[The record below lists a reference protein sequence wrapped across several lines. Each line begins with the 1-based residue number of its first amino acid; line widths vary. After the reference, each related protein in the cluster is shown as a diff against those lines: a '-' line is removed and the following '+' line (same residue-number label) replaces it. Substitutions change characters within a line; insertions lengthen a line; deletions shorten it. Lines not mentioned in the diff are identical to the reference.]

1 VPWHGPRPAALLER
15 LSSVPPWRAALLVF
29 VVAVGTFA
37 NSALNGFAYDDD
49 AVIVGHPVVTEG
61 RAVEALTSPY
71 WPDAVSGTGLYRP
84 VTLSSFALEW
94 KLWNGHPAGFHF
106 VNIFVHVAVSLMV
119 FLLIL
124 EVSATLPALVGGL
137 LFAAHPVHSEAV
149 ANVVGRAELYSALFV
164 LGACLLFWK
173 GRGLSP
179 VWRVARLLG
188 IGALFLMGLGSKEM
202 AATFPA
208 LLILLA
214 LVRSDEAPVT
224 DRMRADL
231 PVFLLTGV
239 LLVAF
244 LGARFLA
251 LGSVLGDGPAPALMG
266 LSVGQ
271 RILTS
276 LAVWP
281 QYFRLLVFPLDLVAD
296 YAPAV
301 LFPALTWGPDV
312 ILGLLM
318 ILGAGAAVVFF
329 WPRERLVAFGIAWFG
344 VTILPVSNLLFPAG
358 VLLAERTLYLPSVG
372 LAFVAAGVVSWTA
385 RERRASLGMLL
396 VTTAVVCGAFIVRT
410 VLRNPSWMS
419 SFTVVTTL
427 GEEHPESFRAI
438 WARAKGLFVVGEYE
452 EAARYY
458 QTAVELV
465 PNAYSLLVE
474 AADLYGRR
482 EMWADAEPLL
492 AHASELF
499 PAHAVAWQV
508 LSQQQLNQGR
518 GREAHATALQGL
530 SLVGSD
536 PYLWEL
542 VSESY
547 VARGDYGAAIRAR
560 WASFGVADEDS
571 EDWRRM
577 TELMVLA
584 GRSEEAEAASRRADV
599 LASQEA
605 ANSGGEAPDPERRR

>member
-1 VPWHGPRPAALLER
+1 MNLPPR
-15 LSSVPPWRAALLVF
+15 RAALLVLM
-29 VVAVGTFA
+29 VAGGTFA
-37 NSALNGFAYDDD
+37 NSAFNGFAYDDD
-49 AVIVGHPVVTEG
+49 AIIVQNRVVTDG
-61 RAVEALTSPY
+61 RVVDALTSSY
-71 WPDAVSGTGLYRP
+71 WPESARGTGLYRP

-94 KLWNGHPAGFHF
+94 SLWNGHPAGFHL
-106 VNIFVHVAVSLMV
+106 VNIAVHLAVSLMV

-124 EVSATLPALVGGL
+124 QASSTLPALVGGL
-137 LFAAHPVHSEAV
+137 LFAVHPVHSEAV
-149 ANVVGRAELYSALFV
+149 ANVVGRAELYAALFV

-173 GRGLSP
+173 GGGLSP
-179 VWRVARLLG
+179 FWKVARLLG

-202 AATFPA
+202 AATLPA

-214 LVRSDEAPVT
+214 LVRGDEVDVT
-224 DRMRADL
+224 DRVRTDL

-251 LGSVLGDGPAPALMG
+251 LGSMLGDSPAPTLIG
-266 LSVGQ
+266 LSAGQ
-271 RILTS
+271 RVLTS

-312 ILGLLM
+312 MLGLLM
-318 ILGAGAAVVFF
+318 ILGAATAVIFL
-329 WPRERLVAFGIAWFG
+329 WPRERLAALGIAWFG
-344 VTILPVSNLLFPAG
+344 VSILPVSNLLFPSG

-385 RERRASLGMLL
+385 RERRASLRMLL
-396 VTTAVVCGAFIVRT
+396 VTIAVVCGAFMVRT

-419 SFTVVTTL
+419 SFTVMTTL

-438 WARAKGLFVVGEYE
+438 WARAKGLYVVGEYE
-452 EAARYY
+452 EAAGYY
-458 QTAVELV
+458 QTALELA
-465 PNAYSLLVE
+465 PNVYSLLVE

-482 EMWADAEPLL
+482 ERWAQAEPLL
-492 AHASELF
+492 ARATELF
-499 PAHAVAWQV
+499 PTQPAAWRS
-508 LSQQQLNQGR
+508 LSEQRLKQGR
-518 GREAHATALQGL
+518 GREAHAIALQGL

-536 PYLWEL
+536 GVLWKL

-547 VARGDYGAAIRAR
+547 VAKGDFEAALRAR
-560 WASFGVADEDS
+560 WASFGAADGNS

-577 TELMVLA
+577 AELMELA

-605 ANSGGEAPDPERRR
+605 ANSGGEASAPVRQR

>member
-1 VPWHGPRPAALLER
+1 MNLIGAI
-15 LSSVPPWRAALLVF
+15 PPGRAALLVLI
-29 VVAVGTFA
+29 VAVGTFA

-49 AVIVGHPVVTEG
+49 AIIVRHPVVTEG
-61 RAVEALTSPY
+61 RAVDALTSPY
-71 WPDAVSGTGLYRP
+71 WPGVVSGTGLYRP

-94 KLWNGHPAGFHF
+94 RLWNGHPAGFHL
-106 VNIFVHVAVSLMV
+106 VNILVHVAVSVMV

-149 ANVVGRAELYSALFV
+149 ANVVGRAELYCALFV

-179 VWRVARLLG
+179 FWRAARLLG
-188 IGALFLMGLGSKEM
+188 IGALYMMGLGSKEM
-202 AATFPA
+202 AATLPA
-208 LLILLA
+208 LLVLFALA
-214 LVRSDEAPVT
+214 RNDDVPVT
-224 DRMRADL
+224 DRVRADL
-231 PVFLLTGV
+231 PLFLLTGA
-239 LLVAF
+239 LLAAF
-244 LGARFLA
+244 LGTRFLI
-251 LGSVLGDGPAPALMG
+251 LGSVAGDVPAPTLMG
-266 LSVGQ
+266 LSAGQ
-271 RILTS
+271 RVLTS

-281 QYFRLLVFPLDLVAD
+281 HYFRLLLFPLDLVAD

-318 ILGAGAAVVFF
+318 ILGAVAAVIFL

-344 VTILPVSNLLFPAG
+344 IAILPVSNLFFPAG

-372 LAFVAAGVVSWTA
+372 LAFIAAGVVSWTA

-396 VTTAVVCGAFIVRT
+396 VTVGVVCGAFMVRT

-419 SFTVVTTL
+419 SFTVMTTL

-438 WARAKGLFVVGEYE
+438 WARAKGLYTVGEYE
-452 EAARYY
+452 EAAGYY
-458 QTAVELV
+458 QTALELV
-465 PNAYSLLVE
+465 PNDYSLLVE
-474 AADLYGRR
+474 AAQLHGQR
-482 EMWADAEPLL
+482 EKWADAEPLL
-492 AHASELF
+492 AHAIELF
-499 PAHAVAWQV
+499 PTLPAAWQV
-508 LSQQQLNQGR
+508 LSEQRLNQDR
-518 GREAHATALQGL
+518 GREAHAIALQGL

-536 PYLWEL
+536 GPLWKL

-547 VARGDYGAAIRAR
+547 VSKGDYAAAVRAR
-560 WASFGVADEDS
+560 WASFGVADENS

-577 TELMVLA
+577 TALMELA
-584 GRSEEAEAASRRADV
+584 GRFEEAEAASQRADV
-599 LASQEA
+599 LARQEA
-605 ANSGGEAPDPERRR
+605 VNSGGEASAPGRQR